1 MRLTKWY
8 PTRSPLSDFSRRM
21 NSILNTLSEE
31 EEEPSVYSFDPAID
45 IQENGDKFE
54 LTAELPGV
62 DKKDVNIS
70 VNEDVLTISGEK
82 KKTVEKEDAQC
93 YRSERMFGKFERSFR
108 LPDEVDQDKIEA
120 KYENGILHLTI
131 PKTEESKPKEREI
144 KIK

>member
-1 MRLTKWY
+1 MRLTRLY
-8 PTRSPLSDFSRRM
+8 PRRSPITDFTKTM
-21 NSILNTLSEE
+21 NSIFKTMSEE

-45 IQENGDKFE
+45 IQENADNFE
-54 LTAELPGV
+54 LTAELPGI

-70 VNEDVLTISGEK
+70 INDDVLTISGEK
-82 KKTVEKEDAQC
+82 KNEVKKEDTQC
-93 YRSERMFGKFERSFR
+93 YRSERIFGKFERSFR

-120 KYENGILHLTI
+120 NYENGILHLQI